1 MQRTTMRS
9 RRVQCG
15 AHSRYGIRVRSGRD
29 LSLGEVCIRQRASAG
44 ARWWYLLSIDPNFV
58 NEHGER
64 IVKHLLSVLIA
75 FCFVPAALA
84 ASTPI
89 VEVFGCKLKEGR
101 TMADFDRAAA
111 AWAAQADKLPANASY
126 FAAILKP
133 YRGATM
139 YDVVWIGSNPT
150 MDDWANAGVAGMASA
165 SETAA
170 LAGIEAVT
178 SCESGL
184 FAETT
189 LYDGLKEKPGDVDAV
204 IESFV
209 CSLKPGKTMKDADA
223 YDAAVVNGSKALKLS
238 TYSQYRYA
246 PLYDR
251 RDVQVA
257 YLIVND
263 DLEAFAKGF
272 DAWNDSKEGQ
282 AANAAAAS
290 ALSCD
295 AALWLGHVIHQPT
308 TPSNH

>member
-1 MQRTTMRS
+1 VVRAGGTCFRS
-9 RRVQCG
+9 ILTSPTNRG
-15 AHSRYGIRVRSGRD
+15 K
-29 LSLGEVCIRQRASAG
+29 E
-44 ARWWYLLSIDPNFV
+44 
-58 NEHGER
+58 
-64 IVKHLLSVLIA
+64 IVKHLLTVLIA
-75 FCFVPAALA
+75 LCFVPTALA
-84 ASTPI
+84 AGTPI
-89 VEVFGCKLKEGR
+89 VEVFGCKLQAGK

-126 FAAILKP
+126 FAAVLKP
-133 YRGATM
+133 YRGATT
-139 YDVVWIGSNPT
+139 YDVVWIGSNPS
-150 MDDWANAGVAGMASA
+150 MDDWAKAGVAGMASP

-170 LAGIEAVT
+170 LAGIEAVV
-178 SCESGL
+178 SCGSGL

-209 CSLKPGKTMKDADA
+209 CSVNPGKTMKDVDA
-223 YDAAVVNGSKALKLS
+223 YDAALISASKALKLS
-238 TYSQYRYA
+238 TYSQYRYS
-246 PLYDR
+246 PLYDA

-272 DAWNDSKEGQ
+272 DVWMNSREGQ
-282 AANAAAAS
+282 AANAIAAS

-308 TPSNH
+308 TTNH

>member
-1 MQRTTMRS
+1 
-9 RRVQCG
+9 
-15 AHSRYGIRVRSGRD
+15 
-29 LSLGEVCIRQRASAG
+29 
-44 ARWWYLLSIDPNFV
+44 
-58 NEHGER
+58 
-64 IVKHLLSVLIA
+64 VKHLLSVLIA

-84 ASTPI
+84 AGSPI

-101 TMADFDRAAA
+101 TMADFDRATA

-139 YDVVWIGSNPT
+139 YDVVWIGSNPS
-150 MDDWANAGVAGMASA
+150 MDDWAKAGVAGMASS
-165 SETAA
+165 SEMSA

-189 LYDGLKEKPGDVDAV
+189 LYEGLKEKPGDVDAL

-209 CSLKPGKTMKDADA
+209 CSIKPGKTMKDVDA
-223 YDAAVVNGSKALKLS
+223 YDAALISASKALKLS
-238 TYSQYRYA
+238 TYSEYRYS

-272 DAWNDSKEGQ
+272 DVWMNSKEGQ
-282 AANAAAAS
+282 AANAAADS

-308 TPSNH
+308 TTSDH